1 MEKSRPFGPWLRSN
15 ISQVPP
21 TQVNR
26 GNLEMLLLRR
36 GCSAGFRLRRAC
48 LLETLLQVFFPP
60 LFSSRLFFFF
70 PSQVFTGLPRRPNI
84 PPTLPPLLSP
94 PPRAPRPRRSPRGT
108 SNHPCAASEASATAT
123 QLSTPNSIGCVKNGL
138 RLFSRRAKTLAWCYF
153 LQTRICNLAQPL
165 HEPDFPETMPFF

>member
-1 MEKSRPFGPWLRSN
+1 MAPQDPA
-15 ISQVPP
+15 SQQHLSSSPP
-21 TQVNR
+21 TGVVG
-26 GNLEMLLLRR
+26 GNLRCC
-36 GCSAGFRLRRAC
+36 CSAGFACGELSC

-153 LQTRICNLAQPL
+153 VQTRICNLAQPL
-165 HEPDFPETMPFF
+165 HEPDFPRTIPLFLIHFL